1 MSKSRSLFLTTGL
14 RRVVCELH
22 GGYTE
27 RDRRLSCPPANPD
40 PSPCQWPDTAVSYK
54 RMTSYKRMKHA
65 TDTKAELLDSA
76 SQLFAQQGFKGTSV
90 RAITSAARAN
100 LGAVTYHF
108 GSKHA
113 LYNAVLD
120 RATAPLRERL
130 AGAVAEEATPL
141 DRLESAVRAFFDHL
155 AENPNLPRLMI
166 QQLVTA
172 EALPAPIKDAM
183 QANIGAFASCI
194 EAGQRDGS
202 IRSGNPLYMAL
213 SIGSQPIFLAIARR
227 AFRQSVGMDQDDPEV
242 RRALVDSVIHF
253 VRAGLAA
260 GSGPESSEVT

>member
-1 MSKSRSLFLTTGL
+1 
-14 RRVVCELH
+14 
-22 GGYTE
+22 
-27 RDRRLSCPPANPD
+27 
-40 PSPCQWPDTAVSYK
+40 
-54 RMTSYKRMKHA
+54 MTSYKRMKQA
-65 TDTKAELLDSA
+65 PDTKAVLLDTA
-76 SQLFAQQGFKGTSV
+76 SQLFAQQGFKGASV

-100 LGAVTYHF
+100 LGAVTYHY

-113 LYNAVLD
+113 LYNAVLQ

-130 AGAVAEEATPL
+130 ATAVSKGAAPL

-172 EALPAPIKDAM
+172 KVLPAPIKDAM
-183 QANIGAFASCI
+183 QANIGAFVSCI

-202 IRSGNPLYMAL
+202 IRSGNPLFLAL
-213 SIGSQPIFLAIARR
+213 SIGSQPIFLSIARR
-227 AFRQSVGMDQDDPEV
+227 ALKQSVGVDQDDAKV
-242 RRALVDSVIHF
+242 RRELVDSVIRF

-260 GSGPESSEVT
+260 DSGTGSSEVL